1 MTITIA
7 TKEGTYNTIYN
18 VDLSSITKEKVV
30 FYLEDLRFEVY
41 ITEGTVITI
50 EKEK

>member
-1 MTITIA
+1 MIITIV
-7 TKEGTYNTIYN
+7 TKEGTYTPIYN
-18 VDLSSITKEKVV
+18 VDVRYITRKKVI

-41 ITEGTVITI
+41 ITEGTVVTI